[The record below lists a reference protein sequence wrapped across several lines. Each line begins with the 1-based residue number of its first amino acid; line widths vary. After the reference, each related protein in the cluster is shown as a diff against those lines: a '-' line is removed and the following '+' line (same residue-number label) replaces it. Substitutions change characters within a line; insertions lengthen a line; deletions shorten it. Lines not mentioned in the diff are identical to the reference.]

1 VKRIRLVVADDHR
14 LFLEGV
20 RASLNEAED
29 IEIVGEAD
37 SGTKLLSLVAH
48 SRPDL
53 VLMDF
58 SMPQL
63 DGLAC
68 LDTIRSRH
76 PDVKVAIL
84 SAFREPD
91 VIQAALRRG
100 ACAYIV
106 KTINPDDL
114 ASVIRQVINGTVY
127 QALDLA
133 EPDHR
138 GKNGTVRDVGLTERE
153 LAILQALA
161 RGLSNEAIAKELW
174 IARQTVKF
182 HVRNVYRKLGVSNRT
197 EAARYAYQHG
207 LVANPVDDAPVA
219 VR

>member
-1 VKRIRLVVADDHR
+1 MKRIRLVVADDHR

-20 RASLNEAED
+20 RAALEEDED

-37 SGTKLLSLVAH
+37 SGSKLLSLVAH

-68 LDTIRSRH
+68 LDTIHGRH

-114 ASVIRQVINGTVY
+114 ASVIRQVISGTVY

-133 EPDHR
+133 EPEQSPS
-138 GKNGTVRDVGLTERE
+138 VRDVGLTERE

-207 LVANPVDDAPVA
+207 LVANPVEDTPVA

>member
-20 RASLNEAED
+20 RASLQVAED
-29 IEIVGEAD
+29 IEVVGEAD
-37 SGTKLLSLVAH
+37 SGSKLLSLVAH
-48 SRPDL
+48 AQPDL

-68 LDTIRSRH
+68 LDTIQSRH
-76 PDVKVAIL
+76 PEVKVAIL

-114 ASVIRQVINGTVY
+114 AAVVRQIINGTVY

-133 EPDHR
+133 EPEQLGSAR
-138 GKNGTVRDVGLTERE
+138 SVGLTERE
-153 LAILQALA
+153 LAILQSLA

-182 HVRNVYRKLGVSNRT
+182 HVRNIYRKLGVSNRT

-207 LVANPVDDAPVA
+207 LVANPVGDFPVA
-219 VR
+219 VK

>member
-1 VKRIRLVVADDHR
+1 MKRIRLVVADDHR

-20 RASLNEAED
+20 RASLDEVED

-37 SGTKLLSLVAH
+37 SGSKLVSLVAH

-68 LDTIRSRH
+68 LDTIHSRH

-114 ASVIRQVINGTVY
+114 ASVIRQVISGTVY

-133 EPDHR
+133 EPEQSA
-138 GKNGTVRDVGLTERE
+138 TVRDVGLTERE

-207 LVANPVDDAPVA
+207 LVANPVEDTPVA

>member
-20 RASLNEAED
+20 RAALEEDED

-37 SGTKLLSLVAH
+37 SGSKLLSLVAH

-68 LDTIRSRH
+68 LDTIHSRH

-114 ASVIRQVINGTVY
+114 ASVIRQVISGTVY

-133 EPDHR
+133 EPEQSPS
-138 GKNGTVRDVGLTERE
+138 VRDVGLTERE

-207 LVANPVDDAPVA
+207 LVANPVEDTPVA

>member
-1 VKRIRLVVADDHR
+1 MKRIRLVVADDHR

-20 RASLNEAED
+20 RAALEED
-29 IEIVGEAD
+29 EDLEIVGEAD
-37 SGTKLLSLVAH
+37 SGSKLLSLVAH

-68 LDTIRSRH
+68 LDTIHSRH

-114 ASVIRQVINGTVY
+114 ASVIRQVISGTVY

-133 EPDHR
+133 EPEQSPS
-138 GKNGTVRDVGLTERE
+138 VRDVGLTERE

-207 LVANPVDDAPVA
+207 LVANPVEDTPVA

>member
-1 VKRIRLVVADDHR
+1 MKRIRLVLADDHR

-20 RASLNEAED
+20 RASLDEAED
-29 IEIVGEAD
+29 IEVVGEAD
-37 SGTKLLSLVAH
+37 SGSKLLSLVAH

-68 LDTIRSRH
+68 LDTIHSRH

-114 ASVIRQVINGTVY
+114 ASVIRQVISGTVY

-133 EPDHR
+133 EPEQSA
-138 GKNGTVRDVGLTERE
+138 TVRDVGLTERE

-207 LVANPVDDAPVA
+207 LVANAVEDSPLA

>member
-1 VKRIRLVVADDHR
+1 MKPIRLVLADDHR

-20 RASLNEAED
+20 RASLQEAED
-29 IEIVGEAD
+29 LEVVGEAD
-37 SGTKLLSLVAH
+37 SGSKLLSLVAH
-48 SRPDL
+48 ARPDL

-68 LDTIRSRH
+68 LDTIHSRH

-127 QALDLA
+127 QALDLV
-133 EPDHR
+133 EPEH
-138 GKNGTVRDVGLTERE
+138 NGSVREVGLTERE

>member
-1 VKRIRLVVADDHR
+1 MKRIRLVVADDHR

-20 RASLNEAED
+20 RAALEEDED

-37 SGTKLLSLVAH
+37 SGSKLLSLVAH

-68 LDTIRSRH
+68 LDTIHSRH

-114 ASVIRQVINGTVY
+114 ASVIRQVISGTVY

-133 EPDHR
+133 EPEQSPS
-138 GKNGTVRDVGLTERE
+138 VRDVGLTERE

-207 LVANPVDDAPVA
+207 LVANPVEDTPVA

>member
-20 RASLNEAED
+20 RAALEEAED

-37 SGTKLLSLVAH
+37 SGSKLLSLVAH

-68 LDTIRSRH
+68 LDTIHSRH

-114 ASVIRQVINGTVY
+114 ASVIRQVISGTVY

-133 EPDHR
+133 EPEQSPS
-138 GKNGTVRDVGLTERE
+138 VRDVGLTERE

-207 LVANPVDDAPVA
+207 LVANPVEDTPVA

>member
-1 VKRIRLVVADDHR
+1 VKRVRLVLADDHR

-20 RASLNEAED
+20 RASLEDAED
-29 IEIVGEAD
+29 IEVVGEAD
-37 SGTKLLSLVAH
+37 SGSKLLSLVAH

-68 LDTIRSRH
+68 LDTIHSRH
-76 PDVKVAIL
+76 PEVKVAIL

-133 EPDHR
+133 EPEQS
-138 GKNGTVRDVGLTERE
+138 GSVREVGLTERE

-207 LVANPVDDAPVA
+207 LVANAVDDASVA

>member
-1 VKRIRLVVADDHR
+1 MKRIRLVVADDHR

-20 RASLNEAED
+20 RASLGSADD
-29 IEIVGEAD
+29 IEVVGEAD
-37 SGTKLLSLVAH
+37 SGSKLLSLVSH
-48 SRPDL
+48 TRPDL

-68 LDTIRSRH
+68 LDTIRTRH
-76 PDVKVAIL
+76 PEVKVAIL

-114 ASVIRQVINGTVY
+114 SSVIRQVINGTVY
-127 QALDLA
+127 QSLDLA
-133 EPDHR
+133 EPEQV
-138 GKNGTVRDVGLTERE
+138 GTARSAGLTERE
-153 LAILQALA
+153 LAILQSLA

-207 LVANPVDDAPVA
+207 LVANPVEELTVA
-219 VR
+219 IPAR

>member
-1 VKRIRLVVADDHR
+1 MKRIRLVVADDHR

-20 RASLNEAED
+20 RASLGAADD

-37 SGTKLLSLVAH
+37 SGSKLLSLVAH
-48 SRPDL
+48 TRPDL

-68 LDTIRSRH
+68 LDTIRKRN
-76 PDVKVAIL
+76 PEVKVAIL

-100 ACAYIV
+100 ACAYIL

-114 ASVIRQVINGTVY
+114 ASVLR
-127 QALDLA
+127 
-133 EPDHR
+133 P
-138 GKNGTVRDVGLTERE
+138 
-153 LAILQALA
+153 
-161 RGLSNEAIAKELW
+161 S
-174 IARQTVKF
+174 
-182 HVRNVYRKLGVSNRT
+182 
-197 EAARYAYQHG
+197 
-207 LVANPVDDAPVA
+207 
-219 VR
+219 

>member
-1 VKRIRLVVADDHR
+1 MKRIRLVVADDHR

-20 RASLNEAED
+20 RASLLEAED
-29 IEIVGEAD
+29 IDVVGEAD
-37 SGTKLLSLVAH
+37 SGSKLLSLVAH

-68 LDTIRSRH
+68 LDTIHSRH
-76 PDVKVAIL
+76 PEVKVAIL

-133 EPDHR
+133 EPEQS
-138 GKNGTVRDVGLTERE
+138 GGVREVGLTERE

>member
-20 RASLNEAED
+20 RAALEEDED

-37 SGTKLLSLVAH
+37 SGSKLLSLVAH

-68 LDTIRSRH
+68 LDTIHSRH

-114 ASVIRQVINGTVY
+114 ASVIRQVISGTVY

-133 EPDHR
+133 EPEQSA
-138 GKNGTVRDVGLTERE
+138 TVRDVGLTERE

-207 LVANPVDDAPVA
+207 LVANPVEDTPLA

>member
-20 RASLNEAED
+20 RAYLGAAED

-37 SGTKLLSLVAH
+37 SGNKLLSLVAH
-48 SRPDL
+48 ARPDL

-68 LDTIRSRH
+68 LDTLRKRN
-76 PDVKVAIL
+76 PEVKVAIL
-84 SAFREPD
+84 SAFREPE

-100 ACAYIV
+100 ACAYIL

-114 ASVIRQVINGTVY
+114 ASVVRQLINGTVY
-127 QALDLA
+127 QALDLT
-133 EPDHR
+133 EPEPLA
-138 GKNGTVRDVGLTERE
+138 GTRSTGLTERE

-182 HVRNVYRKLGVSNRT
+182 HVRNIYRKLGVSNRT

-207 LVANPVDDAPVA
+207 LVQNA
-219 VR
+219 VEELPAAAK

>member
-1 VKRIRLVVADDHR
+1 MKRIRLVVADDHR

-20 RASLNEAED
+20 RAYLGAADD

-37 SGTKLLSLVAH
+37 SGNKLLSLVAH
-48 SRPDL
+48 TRPDL

-68 LDTIRSRH
+68 LDTLRKRN
-76 PDVKVAIL
+76 PEVKVAIL

-100 ACAYIV
+100 ACAYIL

-114 ASVIRQVINGTVY
+114 ASVVRQLINATVY
-127 QALDLA
+127 QALDLT
-133 EPDHR
+133 EPEPLA
-138 GKNGTVRDVGLTERE
+138 GTRSTGLTERE

-182 HVRNVYRKLGVSNRT
+182 HVRNIYRKLGVSNRT

-207 LVANPVDDAPVA
+207 LVQNAVEALPVA
-219 VR
+219 AK

>member
-20 RASLNEAED
+20 RAALEEDED

-37 SGTKLLSLVAH
+37 SGSKLLSLVAH

-68 LDTIRSRH
+68 LDTIHSRH

-114 ASVIRQVINGTVY
+114 ASVIRQVISGTVY

-133 EPDHR
+133 EPEQSPS
-138 GKNGTVRDVGLTERE
+138 VRDVGLTERE

-207 LVANPVDDAPVA
+207 LVANPVEDTPIA